1 MKNLTQIEIDKQYKV
16 VKVRA
21 TEPILSR
28 LVSMGFAR
36 DAEVVALKSTA
47 TKQTYKIRVEDS
59 EVALR
64 REEAELVFV
73 KAEGETK

>member
-1 MKNLTQIEIDKQYKV
+1 MKNLTQIEIQKQYIV
-16 VKVRA
+16 VKVKA
-21 TEPILSR
+21 EEPILSR

-36 DAEVVALKSTA
+36 GSHVQVLKNTA
-47 TKQTYKIRVEDS
+47 TRQTYKIRVEDS

-73 KAEGETK
+73 KNDGEAK